1 MNRSEPWFDDLA
13 EGVVLVDQARVIALN
28 RAAAELLKV
37 DLQTVPGQPLIAVL
51 RDHRL
56 EHAYIEGRPI
66 EVATRGRLVLAT
78 PIRGGLSLRDVT
90 EVKTSQEGARELL
103 AVLSHELRTPT
114 TSIRAALETLRLELD
129 GEMRDRFLGRAVEEC
144 TRLTRLIED
153 LTVDVTPPKVR
164 RVVLSEILGR
174 AQSVLLQTLD
184 EHGVRLA
191 AEVPNLT
198 VWADADKLL
207 QVIINL
213 VENAAI
219 HGPDF
224 ATVEVA
230 AAVDPNAPDFVRVT
244 VRDRGRRLEPGHL
257 ETLFELHSRGPSPKV
272 RGTGLGLYIVR
283 SITSAWGGRA
293 WAEPVEGGNTFAF
306 TVPREAATDP
316 GNLRREQVLRAG
328 D

>member
-56 EHAYIEGRPI
+56 ERAYIEDRPI

-114 TSIRAALETLRLELD
+114 TSIRVALETLRLELD
-129 GEMRDRFLGRAVEEC
+129 GETRDRFLGRAVEEC

-244 VRDRGRRLEPGHL
+244 VRDRAGRL
-257 ETLFELHSRGPSPKV
+257 SRATSKRCSNSTPAAPHPRSEGP
-272 RGTGLGLYIVR
+272 
-283 SITSAWGGRA
+283 A
-293 WAEPVEGGNTFAF
+293 
-306 TVPREAATDP
+306 
-316 GNLRREQVLRAG
+316 
-328 D
+328 